1 MRYIYAGIEYKGRE
15 RLPTGSAIPNKDAD
29 ENPLLFEYG
38 LRYVCDILYCIR
50 YMYCVIN
57 LYMCAV

>member
-1 MRYIYAGIEYKGRE
+1 MRYIYTGIEYKGRE

-38 LRYVCDILYCIR
+38 LRYVYIYTVS
-50 YMYCVIN
+50 M
-57 LYMCAV
+57 LYMIYTCSV